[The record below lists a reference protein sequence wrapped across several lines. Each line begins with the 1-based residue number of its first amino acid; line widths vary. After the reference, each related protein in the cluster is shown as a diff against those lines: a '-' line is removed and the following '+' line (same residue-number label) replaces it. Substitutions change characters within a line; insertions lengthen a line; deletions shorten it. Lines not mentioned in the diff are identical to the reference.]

1 MIASLFNWRTG
12 LALVAIVIVSSSVF
26 YSQYLAKK
34 IIKEERL
41 RVEQW
46 VEAAKLLVNDSSGV
60 STKLVTLIIPENKT
74 IPIIVTNEKD
84 DVVAYANLDSSKVL
98 ADPAYVSAQLKQ
110 FRAQNAP
117 VEWINPLD
125 STARDYYYY
134 GHTKLL
140 SEVQYFP
147 LIQLF
152 IVALFII
159 ITIITITTRNKS
171 TQNQVWAGM
180 AKETAHQLG
189 TPISSLEGWVEM
201 LKENT
206 ANDSI
211 TTELKKDVDR
221 LKLVSDRFGK
231 IGSKP
236 QLEANNI
243 VEEID
248 KMVEYIRK
256 RATGKVQFSFNHD
269 AAIIN
274 AAISPPLFDW
284 VIENLLKNALDAM
297 DGKGAIM
304 IDSRNTGKDIYIDV
318 SDTGKGISAAN
329 ISKVFKPGFTTKK
342 RGWGLG
348 LSLSKRII
356 EQYHNGKLFVK
367 HSEPGKGTTFRII
380 LPKPAPLIVAR
391 P

>member
-1 MIASLFNWRTG
+1 MITSLFNWRTG
-12 LALVAIVIVSSSVF
+12 LALVAIVIVGSSVF

-46 VEAAKLLVNDSSGV
+46 VEAAKLLVNDSTGV
-60 STKLVTLIIPENKT
+60 STRLVTLIIPENKT
-74 IPIIVTNEKD
+74 IPIIVTNEKGEIITS
-84 DVVAYANLDSSKVL
+84 ANLDSAKISSN
-98 ADPAYVSAQLKQ
+98 ASYVQEQLKQ
-110 FRAQNAP
+110 FRSQNTP
-117 VEWINPLD
+117 IEYINPQD
-125 STARDYYYY
+125 SAQRDYYYY

-140 SEVQYFP
+140 SEVKYFP
-147 LIQLF
+147 LIQLL

-159 ITIITITTRNKS
+159 VTIVAISTRNTS

-201 LKENT
+201 LKDNPS
-206 ANDSI
+206 NDNI
-211 TTELKKDVDR
+211 TPELKKDVDR

-236 QLEANNI
+236 QLEPNNI
-243 VEEID
+243 VEEIQ
-248 KMVEYIRK
+248 KMVEYMSK
-256 RATGKVQFSFNHD
+256 RATGKVQFSLNPHGNK
-269 AAIIN
+269 AIS

-297 DGKGAIM
+297 DGKGSIT
-304 IDSRNTGKDIYIDV
+304 IDIKDNIKDLYIDV
-318 SDTGKGISAAN
+318 TDTGKGISAAN
-329 ISKVFKPGFTTKK
+329 ISRVFKPGFTTKK

-348 LSLSKRII
+348 LSLSKRIV
-356 EQYHNGKLFVK
+356 EQYHNGKLSVK
-367 HSEPGKGTTFRII
+367 QSEPGKGTTFRIV
-380 LPKPAPLIVAR
+380 LPGVQLIG
-391 P
+391 